1 MTTSNHNVDYEQRAQ
16 RMIKRWAGIQG
27 KVRTDQERKVTE
39 IFTDRYENGSEPD
52 EYILGFKSLQK
63 IHYPSNI
70 FNMYCFAF
78 RNPQKITITG
88 KM

>member
-63 IHYPSNI
+63 IHYGENNPNREK
-70 FNMYCFAF
+70 FAVYLLSEMEG
-78 RNPQKITITG
+78 I
-88 KM
+88 